1 MTCRGVRSRFSA
13 FMDGD
18 LRPDEAGRLAAHLE
32 GCSACSERWESL
44 RAAVGALAALP
55 RLEGS
60 EAIASRVLDRLDLER
75 RGPGLA
81 LVFRRWGAAR
91 PLILPSLLPAAL
103 ILAAVLAGAL
113 ALDRVSDPGPLP
125 EVAVGGTRE
134 TWDGP
139 GEPSGSE
146 SNPLFPSAGV
156 TAPRARGS
164 AFPDRLLAEMAEGTL
179 FVETVVARDGT
190 VSTVTLLH
198 GDWRQARPLLDAL
211 RRERFEP
218 GRLRGRPVAVSV
230 YRLISRMDVLAS
242 AT

>member
-1 MTCRGVRSRFSA
+1 
-13 FMDGD
+13 MDGE
-18 LRPDEAGRLAAHLE
+18 LRPVEAGHVAVHLGSCGE
-32 GCSACSERWESL
+32 CGERWRSL
-44 RAAVGALAALP
+44 RSATGALSDLP

-60 EAIASRVLDRLDLER
+60 DGIASRVLDRLELER

-103 ILAAVLAGAL
+103 ILMLVLAGAL
-113 ALDRVSDPGPLP
+113 ALDRVNDPGPLP
-125 EVAVGGTRE
+125 EVAAHGGAEGWGRSA
-134 TWDGP
+134 
-139 GEPSGSE
+139 PSGSE

-156 TAPRARGS
+156 TAPRARGA
-164 AFPDRLLAEMAEGTL
+164 AFPDHVLTEMAEGTL

-190 VSTVTLLH
+190 VSTVTLLN
-198 GDWRQARPLLDAL
+198 GDSRQARPLLDAL

-230 YRLISRMDVLAS
+230 YRLISRMDVRAS
-242 AT
+242 II